1 MAADRIVNIKVTTTS
16 QWQAPSTLYAN
27 VNWVQTGLTGFGNQN
42 NRLLPGG
49 GGCTINLQ
57 GMPRDSAF
65 TNNVRIQLTLDDHMT
80 DYQNRPVHSRWAVA
94 GEGSNPPAKAE
105 GPCMF
110 MLNCGDANAINPL
123 NVSFDR
129 VSPNLIRIQDN
140 RVIGQPDNVQYA
152 FGLGM
157 IVELPTGNY
166 FITLD
171 PASSPKGTGTSPI
184 EDEEEGCEDE

>member
-16 QWQAPSTLYAN
+16 LWVSPTNLNATID
-27 VNWVQTGLTGFGNQN
+27 WVQTGLTGFGNQN

-57 GMPRDSAF
+57 GMPRDGAF
-65 TNNVRIQLTLDDHMT
+65 TNKVRIQLTLDDHMT
-80 DYQNRPVHSRWAVA
+80 DYQGNPVHSRWAVA
-94 GEGSNPPAKAE
+94 GEGSNPPTKAE
-105 GPCMF
+105 GPCRF

-157 IVELPTGNY
+157 MVGLPTGGY

-171 PASSPKGTGTSPI
+171 PSSGTKGTGTSPI
-184 EDEEEGCEDE
+184 DEEDLC